1 MKSLGQKPTV
11 AELNDMI
18 NEVMIYFVFHFS
30 FWSMRWCFFSMIN
43 DQGGDNLLFVSF
55 FLLINE
61 LMRWKGKKWNC
72 MVNLVIRWT
81 VTATARLTST
91 SFSQWWPRSWRK
103 PTSRRTSGRPSGS
116 LTRTVAGTCTKS
128 LSCLLPSRCCCASV
142 HLFFSFCK
150 AKSPDKY
157 IHLYLFVVHIEPE
170 MNIQNI
176 LKSELLQNFVPV
188 EKLMNFA

>member
-43 DQGGDNLLFVSF
+43 DQWGDNLLFVSF

-91 SFSQWWPRSWRK
+91 SFSQWWPRSWRR

-116 LTRTVAGTCTKS
+116 LTRTVAGMYITV
-128 LSCLLPSRCCCASV
+128 LLIAITLLLLCFCPS
-142 HLFFSFCK
+142 FFSFCK
-150 AKSPDKY
+150 AKSLDKY
-157 IHLYLFVVHIEPE
+157 IYLYLFVVHIEPE